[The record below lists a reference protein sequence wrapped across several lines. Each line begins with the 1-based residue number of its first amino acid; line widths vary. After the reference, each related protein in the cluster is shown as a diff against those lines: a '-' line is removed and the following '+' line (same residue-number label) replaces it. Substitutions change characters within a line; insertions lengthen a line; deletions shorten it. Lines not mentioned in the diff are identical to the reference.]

1 MLPKQRQEINSI
13 NQVHCGPFLKINK
26 RATTSKMKL
35 LTQERN
41 HLQITEKKKNES
53 ERDKKDS
60 LMYKLVLIA
69 SKIVF
74 LDFKGLFA
82 V

>member
-1 MLPKQRQEINSI
+1 MLQKQRQEINSI
-13 NQVHCGPFLKINK
+13 NQVHCGPSLKINK

-41 HLQITEKKKNES
+41 HLQITEKKNER

-69 SKIVF
+69 YKIVF

>member
-1 MLPKQRQEINSI
+1 MLQKQRQEINSI
-13 NQVHCGPFLKINK
+13 NQVHCGPSLKINK

-41 HLQITEKKKNES
+41 HLQITEKKNER
-53 ERDKKDS
+53 ERDKTDS

>member
-1 MLPKQRQEINSI
+1 MLQKWRQKIHSI
-13 NQVHCGPFLKINK
+13 NQVHCGPSLKTNK
-26 RATTSKMKL
+26 RVTTSKMKL

-41 HLQITEKKKNES
+41 HVAITEKKKKR

>member
-1 MLPKQRQEINSI
+1 
-13 NQVHCGPFLKINK
+13 
-26 RATTSKMKL
+26 MKL

-41 HLQITEKKKNES
+41 HVEITEKKKERERER

-69 SKIVF
+69 PKIVF

>member
-1 MLPKQRQEINSI
+1 
-13 NQVHCGPFLKINK
+13 
-26 RATTSKMKL
+26 MKL

-41 HLQITEKKKNES
+41 HVEITEKKKRER

-69 SKIVF
+69 PKIVF

>member
-1 MLPKQRQEINSI
+1 MLQKQRQEINSI
-13 NQVHCGPFLKINK
+13 NQVHCGPSLKINK
-26 RATTSKMKL
+26 RATTRKMKL

-41 HLQITEKKKNES
+41 HLQITEKKNER

>member
-41 HLQITEKKKNES
+41 HLQITEKKNES